1 MAKSKY
7 VILIHGNFVNNRTW
21 ENWKPRFESRGYAV
35 HTPANP
41 GHDGDPAEL
50 RDRVHPDLG
59 STGLKDVVRNIE
71 RLIDTLPEKPL
82 VVGHSM
88 AGVAAKKLVE
98 MERVAAAVSI
108 HGAPPKNVF
117 PAPIQTLKTVFP
129 SFGVFSPRK
138 TWLGSQGWYAK
149 AFFNTLPEGARSTAY
164 ETYAVPESCKVNR
177 DLVLD
182 SFAKVDFKRPHVPML
197 FIGGGSDNIFSS
209 HFTERIAGRYTDSNS
224 RLDVRTFDN
233 RSHFTCGEPGW
244 EEVADYVLDWYE
256 NL

>member
-1 MAKSKY
+1 MAKSKHI
-7 VILIHGNFVNNRTW
+7 ILIHGNFVTNRTW
-21 ENWKPRFESRGYAV
+21 ENWKARYESRGYTV

-41 GHDGDPAEL
+41 GHDGSPTEL
-50 RDRVHPDLG
+50 RASNHPDLG
-59 STGLKDVVRNIE
+59 SMGFEDVVRNIG

-88 AGVAAKKLVE
+88 AGVAAMKLVE
-98 MERVAAAVSI
+98 MDRVAAAVSV

-117 PAPIQTLKTVFP
+117 PAPVQTLKTVFQ
-129 SFGVFSPRK
+129 SFGFFSTRK
-138 TWLGSQGWYAK
+138 TWLGSQDWYAR
-149 AFFNTLPEGARSTAY
+149 AFFNTLPEQERSAAY
-164 ETYAVPESCKVNR
+164 EMYAVPESCKVNR

-197 FIGGGSDNIFSS
+197 FIGGGRDNIFPSS
-209 HFTERIAGRYTDSNS
+209 LTERIAGKYKDANS
-224 RLDVRTFDN
+224 RVDVRVFDQ

-244 EEVADYVLDWYE
+244 EEVADYVLGWYE